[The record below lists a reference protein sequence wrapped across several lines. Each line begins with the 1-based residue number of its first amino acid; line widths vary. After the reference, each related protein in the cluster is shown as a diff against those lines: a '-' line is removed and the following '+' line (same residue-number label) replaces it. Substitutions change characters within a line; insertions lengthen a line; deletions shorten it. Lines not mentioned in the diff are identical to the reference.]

1 MRGRTAAEGQ
11 PPGGI
16 PRRHASQQPPPG
28 LSCAAGFSMKH
39 GAGAWRLLLLLLRRR
54 AALPALPGCCC
65 AMAPRSARVFM
76 ESITVQEAEVEAE
89 AGAEAEVGAARRLCE
104 GGRGRG
110 EGGLARNS

>member
-28 LSCAAGFSMKH
+28 LFCAAGFSMKH
-39 GAGAWRLLLLLLRRR
+39 GAGACGLLLLLLRRR
-54 AALPALPGCCC
+54 AALPALPACCC

>member
-39 GAGAWRLLLLLLRRR
+39 GVGAWWLLLLLLRRH
-54 AALPALPGCCC
+54 AALPALPACCC

>member
-28 LSCAAGFSMKH
+28 LSCADGFSMKH